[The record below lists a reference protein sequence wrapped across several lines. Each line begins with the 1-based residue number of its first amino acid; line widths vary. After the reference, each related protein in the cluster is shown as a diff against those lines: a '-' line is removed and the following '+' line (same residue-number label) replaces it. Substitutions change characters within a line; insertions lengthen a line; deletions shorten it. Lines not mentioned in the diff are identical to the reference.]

1 MQALAL
7 LPSSLHATELAREL
21 ASPNSPRKMLTRRQ
35 RQTLLPQ
42 SPLDDPALLAPLFAA
57 LPAKSLLNAACV
69 CKAWAAAEQVDRS
82 TLWKRFVVQQYPA
95 LAAVSRPK
103 SDWKARFSTLAKKG
117 VVEVEDEEDEEPLE
131 RFEFVFQGSTM
142 RGDLRKEILFSK
154 AVATSKA
161 TMQGD
166 DMTQYGNGLLT
177 NPALNQIEIRD
188 ALKLDL
194 TLDAPMRFPAEYQDL
209 PSEEERVG
217 EECVGFDVEILV
229 YDRTKDKV
237 AHFLAFTLPRAGIIY
252 RGDPD
257 GSEEEAYVPIKE
269 MWDAPLPDS
278 FETKIDTQVYRTN
291 IGVGPREEY
300 DGSRAEPGF
309 VGGLGGVELGNFAS
323 TPGVEVHPL
332 RLGLQ
337 MIEGAPH
344 LKSIS
349 MQVVMQMAVNG
360 NMPQMQVAVRI
371 PVQVN
376 SLSALPTELDWA

>member
-1 MQALAL
+1 
-7 LPSSLHATELAREL
+7 
-21 ASPNSPRKMLTRRQ
+21 MLTRRQ

-166 DMTQYGNGLLT
+166 DMTQYGNGLMT

-194 TLDAPMRFPAEYQDL
+194 TLDAPMRFPAEYQEDA
-209 PSEEERVG
+209 SDDGNED
-217 EECVGFDVEILV
+217 CVGFDVEILV

-278 FETKIDTQVYRTN
+278 FETKIDTQLHRTN
-291 IGVGPREEY
+291 IGVGPRDE

-323 TPGVEVHPL
+323 TPMIEVYPL

-360 NMPQMQVAVRI
+360 HGPQMSVAVRI
-371 PVQVN
+371 PIQVN
-376 SLSALPTELDWA
+376 SLAALPNELDWA

>member
-1 MQALAL
+1 
-7 LPSSLHATELAREL
+7 
-21 ASPNSPRKMLTRRQ
+21 MLTRRQ

-57 LPAKSLLNAACV
+57 LPAKSLLNAAQV
-69 CKAWAAAEQVDRS
+69 CKAWSAAEQLDRAA
-82 TLWKRFVVQQYPA
+82 LWKRIVVQQYPA

-194 TLDAPMRFPAEYQDL
+194 TLDAPMRFPAEYQEDA
-209 PSEEERVG
+209 SDDGNED
-217 EECVGFDVEILV
+217 CVGFDVEILV

-252 RGDPD
+252 SGQTHED
-257 GSEEEAYVPIKE
+257 GLEEEAYVPIKE
-269 MWDAPLPDS
+269 MWGCPHLPDS
-278 FETKIDTQVYRTN
+278 FETKIDTAVYRTN
-291 IGVGPREEY
+291 IGVGPRDEY

-309 VGGLGGVELGNFAS
+309 VGGLGGVELGDFAS

-360 NMPQMQVAVRI
+360 MGPQHAVAVRI
-371 PVQVN
+371 PIQVN
-376 SLSALPTELDWA
+376 SLSALPNELDWA

>member
-166 DMTQYGNGLLT
+166 DMTQYGNGLMT

-309 VGGLGGVELGNFAS
+309 VGGLGGVELGDFAS

>member
-194 TLDAPMRFPAEYQDL
+194 TLDAPMRFPAEYQEDA
-209 PSEEERVG
+209 SDDGNED
-217 EECVGFDVEILV
+217 CVGFDVEILV

-309 VGGLGGVELGNFAS
+309 VGGLGGVELGDFAS

>member
-1 MQALAL
+1 M
-7 LPSSLHATELAREL
+7 
-21 ASPNSPRKMLTRRQ
+21 
-35 RQTLLPQ
+35 
-42 SPLDDPALLAPLFAA
+42 
-57 LPAKSLLNAACV
+57 
-69 CKAWAAAEQVDRS
+69 
-82 TLWKRFVVQQYPA
+82 
-95 LAAVSRPK
+95 
-103 SDWKARFSTLAKKG
+103 
-117 VVEVEDEEDEEPLE
+117 
-131 RFEFVFQGSTM
+131 
-142 RGDLRKEILFSK
+142 FSK
-154 AVATSKA
+154 AVATSRA
-161 TMQGD
+161 IMQGD
-166 DMTQYGNGLLT
+166 DMTQYGGGLMT

-194 TLDAPMRFPAEYQDL
+194 TLDAPVRFPAEYQEDA
-209 PSEEERVG
+209 SDDGNED
-217 EECVGFDVEILV
+217 CVGFDVEILV

-278 FETKIDTQVYRTN
+278 FETKIDTQLHRTN
-291 IGVGPREEY
+291 IGVGPRNE

-323 TPGVEVHPL
+323 TPMVEVYPL

-360 NMPQMQVAVRI
+360 HGPQMSVAVRI
-371 PVQVN
+371 PIQVN
-376 SLSALPTELDWA
+376 SLAALPTELDWA

>member
-1 MQALAL
+1 MLRWRLAQ
-7 LPSSLHATELAREL
+7 LARREL
-21 ASPNSPRKMLTRRQ
+21 TLAPNSRRKMLTRRQ

-57 LPAKSLLNAACV
+57 LPAKSLLNAAQV
-69 CKAWAAAEQVDRS
+69 CKAWSAAEQLDRAA
-82 TLWKRFVVQQYPA
+82 LWERIVVQQYPA

-103 SDWKARFSTLAKKG
+103 SDWKARFSMLAKKG
-117 VVEVEDEEDEEPLE
+117 VVEVEDEDDEEPLE
-131 RFEFVFQGSTM
+131 RFQFVFQGSIT
-142 RGDLRKEILFSK
+142 RDDPTWDAPRKEILFSK
-154 AVATSKA
+154 SVATSRA
-161 TMQGD
+161 IMQGD
-166 DMTQYGNGLLT
+166 DMTQYGNGLMT

-194 TLDAPMRFPAEYQDL
+194 TLDAPMRFPAEYQEDA
-209 PSEEERVG
+209 SDDGNED
-217 EECVGFDVEILV
+217 CVGFDVEILV

-278 FETKIDTQVYRTN
+278 FETKIDTQLHRTN
-291 IGVGPREEY
+291 LGVGPCDD

-323 TPGVEVHPL
+323 TPMVEVHPL

-360 NMPQMQVAVRI
+360 MGPQHAVAVRI
-371 PVQVN
+371 PIQVN
-376 SLSALPTELDWA
+376 SLAALPNELDWA

>member
-1 MQALAL
+1 
-7 LPSSLHATELAREL
+7 
-21 ASPNSPRKMLTRRQ
+21 MLTRRQ

-117 VVEVEDEEDEEPLE
+117 VVEVEEEDDEEPLE
-131 RFEFVFQGSTM
+131 RFEFVFQGSTT
-142 RGDLRKEILFSK
+142 RDDPTWDAPRKEILFSK
-154 AVATSKA
+154 TVATSRA
-161 TMQGD
+161 IMQGD
-166 DMTQYGNGLLT
+166 DMTQYGNGLMT

-252 RGDPD
+252 RGDP
-257 GSEEEAYVPIKE
+257 EEEAYVPIKE

-278 FETKIDTQVYRTN
+278 FETKIDTAVYRTN
-291 IGVGPREEY
+291 IGVGPRDEY

-376 SLSALPTELDWA
+376 SMSALPTELDWA

>member
-1 MQALAL
+1 
-7 LPSSLHATELAREL
+7 
-21 ASPNSPRKMLTRRQ
+21 MLTRRQ

-57 LPAKSLLNAACV
+57 LPAKSLLAAAQV
-69 CKAWAAAEQVDRS
+69 CKAWSAAEQLDRAA
-82 TLWKRFVVQQYPA
+82 LWKRIVVQQYPA
-95 LAAVSRPK
+95 LAAVARPK
-103 SDWKARFSTLAKKG
+103 SGWKARFSTLAKKG
-117 VVEVEDEEDEEPLE
+117 VVEVEEEDDEEPLE
-131 RFEFVFQGSTM
+131 RFEFLFQGSIM
-142 RGDLRKEILFSK
+142 RDDPTWDAPRKEILFSK
-154 AVATSKA
+154 TVATSRA
-161 TMQGD
+161 IMQGD

-194 TLDAPMRFPAEYQDL
+194 TLDAPVRFPAEYQEDA
-209 PSEEERVG
+209 SDDGNED
-217 EECVGFDVEILV
+217 CVGFDVEILV

-278 FETKIDTQVYRTN
+278 FETTIDTQLHRTN
-291 IGVGPREEY
+291 IGVGPRDEN

-360 NMPQMQVAVRI
+360 HGPQMSVAVRI
-371 PVQVN
+371 PIQVN
-376 SLSALPTELDWA
+376 SLAALPNELDWA

>member
-1 MQALAL
+1 
-7 LPSSLHATELAREL
+7 
-21 ASPNSPRKMLTRRQ
+21 
-35 RQTLLPQ
+35 
-42 SPLDDPALLAPLFAA
+42 
-57 LPAKSLLNAACV
+57 
-69 CKAWAAAEQVDRS
+69 
-82 TLWKRFVVQQYPA
+82 
-95 LAAVSRPK
+95 
-103 SDWKARFSTLAKKG
+103 
-117 VVEVEDEEDEEPLE
+117 
-131 RFEFVFQGSTM
+131 
-142 RGDLRKEILFSK
+142 
-154 AVATSKA
+154 
-161 TMQGD
+161 
-166 DMTQYGNGLLT
+166 MTQYGNGLMT

-194 TLDAPMRFPAEYQDL
+194 TLDAPMRFPAEYQVL
-209 PSEEERVG
+209 PSEEEREG

-257 GSEEEAYVPIKE
+257 GSEEAYVPIKE

-278 FETKIDTQVYRTN
+278 FETKIDTQLHRTN
-291 IGVGPREEY
+291 IGVGPRDEY

-360 NMPQMQVAVRI
+360 TCSAAMQVAVRI
-371 PVQVN
+371 PIQVN

>member
-1 MQALAL
+1 
-7 LPSSLHATELAREL
+7 
-21 ASPNSPRKMLTRRQ
+21 MLTRRQ

-166 DMTQYGNGLLT
+166 DMTQYGNGLMT

-194 TLDAPMRFPAEYQDL
+194 TLDAPMRFPAEYQVL
-209 PSEEERVG
+209 PSEEEREG
-217 EECVGFDVEILV
+217 EECVGLDVEILV

-252 RGDPD
+252 RGDP
-257 GSEEEAYVPIKE
+257 EEEAYVPIKE

-278 FETKIDTQVYRTN
+278 FETTIDTQLHRTD
-291 IGVGPREEY
+291 IGVGPRDAY

-323 TPGVEVHPL
+323 TPGVEVYPL

-337 MIEGAPH
+337 MVEGAPH

-371 PVQVN
+371 PIQVN

>member
-1 MQALAL
+1 
-7 LPSSLHATELAREL
+7 
-21 ASPNSPRKMLTRRQ
+21 MLTRRQ

-57 LPAKSLLNAACV
+57 LPAKSLLAAAQV
-69 CKAWAAAEQVDRS
+69 CKAWSAAEQLDRAA
-82 TLWKRFVVQQYPA
+82 LWKKIVVQQYPA
-95 LAAVSRPK
+95 LAAVARPK

-117 VVEVEDEEDEEPLE
+117 MVEVDDDEEDEEPLE
-131 RFEFVFQGSTM
+131 RFEFVFQGSTT
-142 RGDLRKEILFSK
+142 RDDPTWDAPRKEILFSK
-154 AVATSKA
+154 SVATSRA
-161 TMQGD
+161 IMQGD
-166 DMTQYGNGLLT
+166 DMTQYGGGLMT

-209 PSEEERVG
+209 PSEEEREG

-278 FETKIDTQVYRTN
+278 FETTIDTQLHRTN
-291 IGVGPREEY
+291 IGIGPRDEH

-360 NMPQMQVAVRI
+360 NGPQMSVAVRI
-371 PVQVN
+371 PIQVN
-376 SLSALPTELDWA
+376 SLSALPNELDWA